1 MNFKFLCIIMCGIC
15 IILSSVN
22 DIPTKR
28 IEYSIAALMWFI
40 ALLNFNI
47 IDRIDELED
56 KINRKV

>member
-1 MNFKFLCIIMCGIC
+1 MCGIC

-28 IEYSIAALMWFI
+28 IEYSISALMWFI